1 MNLKELLA
9 LKKKKIKK
17 KIVLL
22 SCKGGIGDKNSVAK
36 IMAKKCQCVVYAS
49 SYPYG
54 LSYRYD
60 KKKKVY
66 YPRYGGKRNYYNHE
80 NPLKKYKPLCIFL
93 LKLHKKAW
101 IYQLSGYSL
110 N

>member
-1 MNLKELLA
+1 M
-9 LKKKKIKK
+9 
-17 KIVLL
+17 L

-60 KKKKVY
+60 KKKKDIIY
-66 YPRYGGKRNYYNHE
+66 LTRKSSDGHALRSE
-80 NPLKKYKPLCIFL
+80 LCGRRVIL
-93 LKLHKKAW
+93 
-101 IYQLSGYSL
+101 
-110 N
+110 

>member
-1 MNLKELLA
+1 MLAHQHPLSLTTIAHPQEKLGEMAGQLL
-9 LKKKKIKK
+9 LEKIQ
-17 KIVLL
+17 
-22 SCKGGIGDKNSVAK
+22 AK

-80 NPLKKYKPLCIFL
+80 NPLKKYKP
-93 LKLHKKAW
+93 
-101 IYQLSGYSL
+101 
-110 N
+110 